1 MGATFSLARL
11 SQFKNI
17 YYIVSFFGSKT
28 ARQCQILVGGCADHW
43 RSLNGRFSRLTS
55 RLLEIGVCLF
65 LAGTCPS
72 TRNYNS
78 LRLKPV
84 GLAHPILRVCKSCN

>member
-1 MGATFSLARL
+1 MGATFSLAKL

-28 ARQCQILVGGCADHW
+28 ARQCQILVGGCADHC
-43 RSLNGRFSRLTS
+43 RPLNGRFSRLTS

-65 LAGTCPS
+65 QAVSFRSSPTKINTLS
-72 TRNYNS
+72 EW
-78 LRLKPV
+78 L
-84 GLAHPILRVCKSCN
+84 GLWDLSQT